1 MNNNQHLWKILY
13 LILSIVI
20 AAGVWYYVDES
31 SGRVV
36 TQTVSGIPIEYIN
49 EDALTDKGLMLEE
62 TENSGTSTTVDITF
76 KGRRRHIVQL
86 DRSKVRV
93 TADLSGITAAGVQT
107 VTVTPSYTD
116 RQFNQSNT
124 TIDKQS
130 IYAATVNI
138 CELSHK
144 EVELRCELTGNVAE
158 GYSAGKV
165 QLSQTSIAIRGQK
178 EDIEH
183 VSYAKVTFDIGRNAR
198 ETVTALLGLPAL
210 RRGGAE
216 CGRFRHPCRSR
227 TDSGDAAGVCH
238 QGTEAAGG
246 LPGSPRRKAG
256 GYGVQPQAGEHCGF
270 RRRLRAEQHGHH
282 HTG

>member
-158 GYSAGKV
+158 GYSAGTPEKP
-165 QLSQTSIAIRGQK
+165 SRPCWTTSFTTRRGRLW
-178 EDIEH
+178 
-183 VSYAKVTFDIGRNAR
+183 T
-198 ETVTALLGLPAL
+198 LPASMPKPD
-210 RRGGAE
+210 R
-216 CGRFRHPCRSR
+216 
-227 TDSGDAAGVCH
+227 
-238 QGTEAAGG
+238 
-246 LPGSPRRKAG
+246 
-256 GYGVQPQAGEHCGF
+256 F
-270 RRRLRAEQHGHH
+270 RRRCRCMSPRN
-282 HTG
+282 